1 VSGPEDRDPGL
12 AFERTSLAWHR
23 TGLSAA
29 AIAALTLKAMQHRLV
44 VAIPLALVFASVAIA
59 AYVTG
64 ASTPA
69 SPRRLRR
76 LSLGVTAAAVLAAAG
91 TIVG

>member
-1 VSGPEDRDPGL
+1 MDRDPGL

-23 TGLSAA
+23 TGLSALALA
-29 AIAALTLKAMQHRLV
+29 AVALKALQHRPLLGVPLSAVFAV
-44 VAIPLALVFASVAIA
+44 VAVV

-69 SPRRLRR
+69 PPARLRAI
-76 LSLGVTAAAVLAAAG
+76 SLVVTLAAVLTG
-91 TIVG
+91 VCTIVG